1 MSEYAKNIQTLEDM
15 WKKRIELRDG
25 GGRMSAN
32 ESEFTREYKCEY
44 YSLKAH
50 PRSCF
55 FCDNCPDIFFDYT
68 NGPYMFMCIK
78 EADTEA
84 GLLGKCNQFI

>member
-1 MSEYAKNIQTLEDM
+1 MSETD
-15 WKKRIELRDG
+15 
-25 GGRMSAN
+25 

-55 FCDNCPDIFFDYT
+55 FCDNCTDIFFDYT
-68 NGPYMFMCIK
+68 NGPYMFMCVK
-78 EADTEA
+78 QADTGA
-84 GLLGKCNQFI
+84 GLLGKCNQFIEVVGE